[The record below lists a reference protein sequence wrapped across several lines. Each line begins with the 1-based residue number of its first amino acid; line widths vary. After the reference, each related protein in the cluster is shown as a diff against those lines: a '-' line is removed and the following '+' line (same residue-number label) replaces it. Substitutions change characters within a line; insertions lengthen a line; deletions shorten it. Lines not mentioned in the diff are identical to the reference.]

1 MTETESSQSLSA
13 TMQPPPLLTVKD
25 VTKVHRQGEVEVP
38 VLRGLSC
45 VIPERAFVFIVGPS
59 GSGKST
65 LLYLL
70 GALDAPT
77 TGEIS
82 FGSLSLNRMTADE
95 RDRYRREEVGFIFQN
110 FNLLSTMSAVD
121 NVLVPSLPQGTSPE
135 KRQEAVELLKR
146 VGLGHRLTHRP
157 GQLSGGEQQRVA
169 IARAILKRPKLVLAD
184 EPTGELDSENGRQI
198 FQYLRELQR
207 ERGSTVVTVTHD
219 ERYFEEGDVI
229 LEIRDGRIIP
239 SS

>member
-1 MTETESSQSLSA
+1 MSDATLAPIGSA
-13 TMQPPPLLTVKD
+13 TIVQTPLLSVRD
-25 VTKVHRQGEVEVP
+25 VTKVHQQGDLEVP

-45 VIPERAFVFIVGPS
+45 AIPAGSFVFIVGPS

-70 GALDAPT
+70 GALDTPT
-77 TGEIS
+77 TGEIL
-82 FGSLSLNRMTADE
+82 FAGQSLSTMTAAE
-95 RDRYRREEVGFIFQN
+95 KDRYRREDVGFIFQN
-110 FNLLSTMSAVD
+110 FNLLSTMTAVD
-121 NVLVPSLPQGTSPE
+121 NVLVPSLPQGRSPA
-135 KRQEAVELLKR
+135 RQAEAVELLER

-157 GQLSGGEQQRVA
+157 SQLSGGEQQRVA

-198 FQYLRELQR
+198 FQYLRNLQQ

-219 ERYFEEGDVI
+219 DRYFQPGDLI
-229 LEIRDGRIIP
+229 LEIQDGCIV
-239 SS
+239 SST